1 MAPATRNYLI
11 VTASY
16 WGFTLTDGALR
27 MLVLL
32 YFFQLG
38 YSPFTLAFLFLLYEL
53 AGIVANLGGG
63 WLATRFG
70 IPRMLMIG
78 QLLQIAGLVMLSAL
92 DPAWSAVLAVA
103 WVVAAQGI
111 AGLAKD
117 FTKTASKSA
126 IKATS
131 AEGADQLFKW
141 VAWFTGS
148 KNAMKG
154 LGFFVGGLLL
164 QVLGFRGALWL
175 MAALIAAILVMGLLS
190 LPRELGKAKASKS
203 VKELFA
209 KSRGVNLLAA
219 ARIFLFG
226 ARDVWFVVG
235 LPVFLYVNGWSFVE
249 VGGFLA
255 AWTIAYGIV
264 QAAAPRLVSR
274 SADGLSREVPGAR
287 TWSLVLVAIPV
298 ALALALQLGQCAATR
313 SRRGDGSG
321 AVRPGV
327 RRQLLAPLLSD
338 PGLCRVGEGGRG
350 RRVLLCGQCQR
361 APHGHAAL
369 GPPLSVGRDDR
380 LSRRLRRDAGAV
392 LAHHPPAAHP
402 RRRASH
408 GRSAGLACWCLA
420 GQRMPQQRV
429 QDDRQPE
436 HGRQHPERPLREF
449 APEGQVLAIVH
460 VECSQH
466 QDI

>member
-32 YFFQLG
+32 YFFKLG
-38 YSPFTLAFLFLLYEL
+38 YSPFMLAFLFVLYEV

-103 WVVAAQGI
+103 WVVGAQGI

-131 AEGADQLFKW
+131 ADGAGQLFQW

-175 MAALIAAILVMGLLS
+175 MAALIAAILVMGLFS
-190 LPRELGKAKASKS
+190 LPRELGKAKASQ
-203 VKELFA
+203 E
-209 KSRGVNLLAA
+209 R
-219 ARIFLFG
+219 
-226 ARDVWFVVG
+226 
-235 LPVFLYVNGWSFVE
+235 
-249 VGGFLA
+249 
-255 AWTIAYGIV
+255 
-264 QAAAPRLVSR
+264 Q
-274 SADGLSREVPGAR
+274 
-287 TWSLVLVAIPV
+287 
-298 ALALALQLGQCAATR
+298 
-313 SRRGDGSG
+313 G
-321 AVRPGV
+321 AVRQVARGQPPCRGAHLSV
-327 RRQLLAPLLSD
+327 RRPRCL
-338 PGLCRVGEGGRG
+338 VRG
-350 RRVLLCGQCQR
+350 RDCRCSSMSTAGASSR
-361 APHGHAAL
+361 WADSSPP
-369 GPPLSVGRDDR
+369 GPSLTASF
-380 LSRRLRRDAGAV
+380 RRPRRDSSRAV
-392 LAHHPPAAHP
+392 PTASAAKCP
-402 RRRASH
+402 
-408 GRSAGLACWCLA
+408 G
-420 GQRMPQQRV
+420 
-429 QDDRQPE
+429 PE
-436 HGRQHPERPLREF
+436 HGL
-449 APEGQVLAIVH
+449 
-460 VECSQH
+460 
-466 QDI
+466 

>member
-1 MAPATRNYLI
+1 MTSAIRNYLI

-53 AGIVANLGGG
+53 AGILANLAGG

-78 QLLQIAGLVMLSAL
+78 QLLQITGLVMLSAL

-103 WVVAAQGI
+103 WVVGAQGI

-131 AEGADQLFKW
+131 AKGAGQLFNW

-164 QVLGFRGALWL
+164 QVLGFRSALWL
-175 MAALIAAILVMGLLS
+175 MAALIGAILVMGLLS

-209 KSRGVNLLAA
+209 KSRAINLLAA

-235 LPVFLYVNGWSFVE
+235 LPVFLYANGWSFLE

-255 AWTIAYGIV
+255 AWTIGYGVV
-264 QAAAPRLVSR
+264 QAAAPRVVSR
-274 SADGLSREVPGAR
+274 SADGLSLEVPAAR
-287 TWSLVLVAIPV
+287 LWSLLLVAIPI
-298 ALALALQLGQCAATR
+298 ALAVSLQFAQAQRPDLVVAIGLALFGLAFAVNSSLHSYLILAYAGSEKAAEDV
-313 SRRGDGSG
+313 GFYYAANASG
-321 AVRPGV
+321 RLMGT
-327 RRQLLAPLLSD
+327 LLS
-338 PGLCRVGEGGRG
+338 GLLYQIGGMTGCLVGSA
-350 RRVLLCGQCQR
+350 VMLTLCWLLTLLL
-361 APHGHAAL
+361 PTTAA
-369 GPPLSVGRDDR
+369 
-380 LSRRLRRDAGAV
+380 DAVVADQ
-392 LAHHPPAAHP
+392 PA
-402 RRRASH
+402 
-408 GRSAGLACWCLA
+408 
-420 GQRMPQQRV
+420 
-429 QDDRQPE
+429 
-436 HGRQHPERPLREF
+436 
-449 APEGQVLAIVH
+449 
-460 VECSQH
+460 
-466 QDI
+466 